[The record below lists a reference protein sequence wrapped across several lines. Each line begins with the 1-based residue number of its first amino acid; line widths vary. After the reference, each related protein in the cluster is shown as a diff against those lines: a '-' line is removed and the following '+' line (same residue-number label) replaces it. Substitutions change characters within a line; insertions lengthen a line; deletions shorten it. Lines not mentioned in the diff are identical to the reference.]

1 MQPGCADSP
10 YGDNWAVW
18 QKDFF
23 NPAAPLLAVTPWV
36 FVRGNHENCDRGGH
50 GWFRLLDPHRDV
62 EECTRTTTPYAL
74 RIGSLNLL
82 LFDGSD
88 ADDGTADA
96 TKVTVYHDQLQTLL
110 ADTPAHAWLLTHR
123 PIWAL
128 AQGSEIKPGAT
139 LNATEQAAIR
149 DIVPAGLDMVLSG
162 HVHDFTSYDFGPSH
176 PAQLVVGEGGDANDA
191 ITQPVYPGIAIDG
204 MKIRRVLAIPDYGYV
219 VLRRVSQGLDRHRVC
234 DNRSGA
240 GTLPTARPRRRLPSH
255 RALMADPTREAAFDL
270 LTAVLD
276 RRRPLEEALDA
287 LPVLASRDRAAAH
300 RLAAAVLRRMGTLD
314 AVLEPFLRK
323 APPEPVRCVLR
334 IGAAGLLLL
343 DTPTHA
349 AVATAVALAR
359 SRGLAPFAGLVNAV
373 LRRVAEAGRAAL
385 MDLDSPR
392 LDTPAWLWTSWGDN
406 AREIALAHQREAPLD
421 VTLKPGGELLRWYDA
436 ADRLTALP
444 RRNPRRRDPR
454 L

>member
-1 MQPGCADSP
+1 MLSPARWLAVLTLLAGATARAADLPGPWVEFASDGGLDVRSIIAPGMACPKVVADDIALTSSIHGKPDRDFPVLVCIAHTAESAHDITVDGLRVPALPSDVKRVVVIGGTGCRLRGKFRQDCNDPVKWPFAIVARLAAARHPDVVIHVGDYHYRESACPDMQPGCADSP

-123 PIWAL
+123 PVWAL

-219 VLRRVSQGLDRHRVC
+219 VLRRVSQGWT
-234 DNRSGA
+234 
-240 GTLPTARPRRRLPSH
+240 GTVYATT
-255 RALMADPTREAAFDL
+255 DQ
-270 LTAVLD
+270 
-276 RRRPLEEALDA
+276 
-287 LPVLASRDRAAAH
+287 VLAHCRLRVRDVACR
-300 RLAAAVLRRMGTLD
+300 
-314 AVLEPFLRK
+314 
-323 APPEPVRCVLR
+323 
-334 IGAAGLLLL
+334 
-343 DTPTHA
+343 
-349 AVATAVALAR
+349 ATA
-359 SRGLAPFAGLVNAV
+359 
-373 LRRVAEAGRAAL
+373 
-385 MDLDSPR
+385 
-392 LDTPAWLWTSWGDN
+392 
-406 AREIALAHQREAPLD
+406 H
-421 VTLKPGGELLRWYDA
+421 
-436 ADRLTALP
+436 
-444 RRNPRRRDPR
+444 
-454 L
+454 